1 MQVLYP
7 DIKPYKEHSII
18 VNMPHRIHMEEC
30 GNPQG
35 IPVLFLHGGPGA
47 GCEPYHRRFF
57 DPEKYRIIL
66 FDQRGCGRSVPHASL
81 KTNTTPDLVNDIETI
96 RELLGI
102 ESWVLFGGSWGST
115 LALLYAQA
123 HPERVAGMIL
133 RGVFLCRKRDIDW
146 FYRDGA
152 NRIFPDQWNELLKAL
167 RLNSGDDILQ
177 AYDKMLNGDNELQR
191 MAAAKAW
198 AAWEGACATLRP
210 NPAMKGLF
218 VDGHTAL
225 SLSRMEVH
233 YFRHNGF
240 IEENQILENMPKIDH
255 IPSIIVHGR
264 YDMICPIEQA
274 VELHQSWSNSELS
287 IIRDAGHASMEPG
300 IVDALIKAT
309 DEMARKQNSR
319 A

>member
-1 MQVLYP
+1 M
-7 DIKPYKEHSII
+7 
-18 VNMPHRIHMEEC
+18 
-30 GNPQG
+30 
-35 IPVLFLHGGPGA
+35 
-47 GCEPYHRRFF
+47 
-57 DPEKYRIIL
+57 
-66 FDQRGCGRSVPHASL
+66 
-81 KTNTTPDLVNDIETI
+81 ETI

-123 HPERVAGMIL
+123 HPQRVNGMIL
-133 RGVFLCRKRDIDW
+133 RGIFLCRRRDIDW

-152 NRIFPDQWNELLKAL
+152 NRIFPDQWAELLKAL
-167 RLNSGDDILQ
+167 RLSKNDDVLQ
-177 AYDKMLNGDNELQR
+177 AYNKMLNGDNELQR

-198 AAWEGACATLRP
+198 SAWEGGCSTLRP
-210 NPAMKGLF
+210 NPSAMGHY

-225 SLSRMEVH
+225 SLSKIEVH
-233 YFRHNGF
+233 YFLNHGF
-240 IEENQILENMPKIDH
+240 IEENQILDNMEKISH
-255 IPSIIVHGR
+255 IPGSIVHGR

-274 VELHQSWSNSELS
+274 VELHHRWPGSELS